1 MNIELYSSILNQAIG
16 KKHAL
21 EDAKTKFTTLVE
33 QHQRRSLAIEKA
45 QVIIQNVAKDTQQ
58 ALVFQIND
66 VVNTALQTCFPD
78 EYEFHVEFEI
88 KRNKVESRL
97 VFTKNGFEINPMD
110 ASGGG
115 VVDVAAF
122 ALRIAAWSLGS
133 TENTLIIDEGFR
145 FLSRDLQ
152 PRAADILSEISK
164 ELNLQ
169 IVQVSHSP
177 DIIEKSDRIFTVTL
191 VKDISKVE
199 LKADQA
205 NWLRNS
211 IQPT

>member
-1 MNIELYSSILNQAIG
+1 MNVDRYASILNQAIG

-21 EDAKTKFTTLVE
+21 EAAETKFTELVDRGV
-33 QHQRRSLAIEKA
+33 RRSLAIEKA

-133 TENTLIIDEGFR
+133 TENTLVIDEGFR

-164 ELNLQ
+164 ELGLQ
-169 IVQVSHSP
+169 IIQVSHSP
-177 DIIEKSDRIFTVTL
+177 DIIEKSDRIFTVAL
-191 VKDISKVE
+191 VKDVSKVTTPE
-199 LKADQA
+199 
-205 NWLRNS
+205 
-211 IQPT
+211 I